1 MSSKRQSRDWKAVY
15 QEYRASGLS
24 MEQFGKRI
32 GVSGSWVTENF
43 RRLARTGEIIYPL
56 PKESPAE
63 EPAFLPLNLTDP
75 PITAVDKNPS
85 TLKVTIG
92 KVVIEVPAEYSGE
105 TLRSVLRIA
114 CEIC

>member
-1 MSSKRQSRDWKAVY
+1 MSAKRQSRDWKAIY
-15 QEYRASGLS
+15 QEYCASGLS
-24 MEQFGKRI
+24 VEQFGKRI

-56 PKESPAE
+56 PKESPAG

-75 PITAVDKNPS
+75 SGTAADIGPVV
-85 TLKVTIG
+85 LKVTIG
-92 KVVIEVPAEYSGE
+92 KVVIEIPAEYSTE
-105 TLRSVLRIA
+105 ILRSVLRIA